1 MSDPSLSHNAR
12 GGLDTRTANCVAE
25 AFAREEAF
33 WKPGAPQQ
41 LEGGAV
47 E

>member
-1 MSDPSLSHNAR
+1 VNF
-12 GGLDTRTANCVAE
+12 VAE
-25 AFAREEAF
+25 VFAREEAF

-47 E
+47 D